1 MPRLPNLTDRADV
14 PEELL
19 GAYDRV
25 AEQRNGTVSGP
36 YGVLLH
42 SEEVAVRG
50 AMLGNYL
57 RFQSALAPAQREIA
71 ILTAARELDAS
82 VMWAGHV
89 LLARD
94 AGVSARVIETIAN
107 RHDASG
113 ASEEEAEIIRYVRE
127 LHRVNRI
134 SNATYEALHSRLGDQ
149 GIVDLTG
156 LVGYYGFV
164 GAVLNAFEIEAPEGA
179 PRLP

>member
-1 MPRLPNLTDRADV
+1 MPRLPNLTNRADV

-50 AMLGNYL
+50 AMLGNYV
-57 RFQSALAPAQREIA
+57 RFQSALTPAQREVA
-71 ILTAARELDAS
+71 ILTAARELNAA
-82 VMWAGHV
+82 VMWAGHTQ
-89 LLARD
+89 LARD
-94 AGVSARVIETIAN
+94 AGVPAHVVETIAN
-107 RHDASG
+107 RHDAAG
-113 ASEEEAEIIRYVRE
+113 AGEEEAEIIRYVRE
-127 LHRVNRI
+127 LHREHRI
-134 SNATYEALHSRLGDQ
+134 SDETFEALHARLGDK

-164 GAVLNAFEIEAPEGA
+164 GAVLNAFEIDPPEGA
-179 PRLP
+179 AQLP